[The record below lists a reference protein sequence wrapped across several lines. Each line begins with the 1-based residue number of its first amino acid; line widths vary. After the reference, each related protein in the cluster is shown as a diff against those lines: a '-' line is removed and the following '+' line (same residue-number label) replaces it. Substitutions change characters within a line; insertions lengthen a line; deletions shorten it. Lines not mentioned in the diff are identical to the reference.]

1 MAKNELTGVER
12 QLVLDYLIQG
22 NASLTISPEKEDSSG
37 ASGQEPVQAVF
48 PVAVKAEQMQVLEQG
63 IILLKNAP
71 ESASLFLG
79 RMVRV
84 QFYFNKLAL
93 YFTAKVQSLPAKK
106 SGSSKPDEP
115 VSLALVIPASI
126 FKVEDKK
133 NQEKSGFSVTVYY
146 ESSTKRN
153 EKHQTDIICDF
164 DEKFPLF
171 VYAAYKEIAKRYL
184 AEPELPEDEA
194 IEGRIHSPKVV
205 YLDSTRIL
213 FGSRKIDMPFAA
225 DYEYAVLLR
234 FPISGPVKERKV
246 YFTCVVDEVFEN
258 YDCNRLCACARI
270 SSIREEDVRFLSDK
284 ILHEDK

>member
-12 QLVLDYLIQG
+12 QLVLDYLVDG
-22 NASLTISPEKEDSSG
+22 NAPLTISLEKEDSSG
-37 ASGQEPVQAVF
+37 SLGQEPVQPVF
-48 PVAVKAEQMQVLEQG
+48 PLALKAEQIQVLEQG

-93 YFTAKVQSLPAKK
+93 YFITKVQAVPAKK
-106 SGSSKPDEP
+106 SKPEEP
-115 VSLALVIPASI
+115 VTLALVIPASI

-146 ESSTKRN
+146 EASSKKN
-153 EKHQTDIICDF
+153 EKHQTDIVCDF
-164 DEKFPLF
+164 DERFPLF
-171 VYAAYKEIAKRYL
+171 VHSDYKEIAKLYL
-184 AEPELPEDEA
+184 SEKEISEAES

-205 YLDSTRIL
+205 YIDSARIL
-213 FGSRKIDMPFAA
+213 FGARKTDMPFAA

-258 YDCNRLCACARI
+258 YDCNRLCACAKI

-284 ILHEDK
+284 MSHEGK